1 MCSLL
6 LGYQC
11 FGGPFSGQTE
21 LGNPSCI
28 CLNIELTI
36 QIQHHKVLPPFC
48 TFHIHISLLIINVQF
63 LNKSHKLYLQN
74 TLHIH
79 SFLYIF
85 TCPKES
91 KSISRSVCPTLSSPI
106 DCSPPGKN
114 TGVGIHSLLQ
124 GMFQTQGSKV
134 GSLHCRQIL
143 FCLSHQKSPL
153 HLQII
158 IFTVFL

>member
-1 MCSLL
+1 MI
-6 LGYQC
+6 
-11 FGGPFSGQTE
+11 FPAIAFSSVITNSMKYNIFNSFTQAKRKKKE
-21 LGNPSCI
+21 LG
-28 CLNIELTI
+28 L
-36 QIQHHKVLPPFC
+36 VF
-48 TFHIHISLLIINVQF
+48 ISLFSLSTCNF
-63 LNKSHKLYLQN
+63 STSHTNYISKIHFTSIHFFTSSHLQKKVKA
-74 TLHIH
+74 LVAQ
-79 SFLYIF
+79 L
-85 TCPKES
+85 
-91 KSISRSVCPTLSSPI
+91 CPTLSSPM